1 VAGVESLRAL
11 IDDLPEELARQS
23 LTHTS
28 WTKHRADSYLRLA
41 FIGDSVLSLAVST
54 EIYPR
59 FPRKSAG
66 RLTTIRAQ
74 AVSRRSCAKVAAEL
88 GIPEM
93 LRTAAPEGEGRSAET
108 LLETE
113 RTLAELMEAFIGAC
127 YLHFGYE
134 TTAAAVVEAFAG
146 QVDFA
151 VENLVDFKSALQE
164 ALAREGVKVSY
175 RVVAE
180 DGPPHARSFTVVA
193 DVEGKSMGQGR
204 GRSKKD
210 AEQAAAGEALK
221 ELSG

>member
-1 VAGVESLRAL
+1 VAGVASLRAL
-11 IDDLPEELARQS
+11 IDDLPDDLARQAV
-23 LTHTS
+23 THTS

-74 AVSRRSCAKVAAEL
+74 AVSRKSCARVASEL

-93 LRTAAPEGEGRSAET
+93 LRAAAPEGEGRSAET

-113 RTLAELMEAFIGAC
+113 RTLAELMESFIGAC
-127 YLHFGYE
+127 YLHYGYE
-134 TTAAAVVEAFAG
+134 RTAETVAEAFAG
-146 QVDFA
+146 EVDFA
-151 VENLVDFKSALQE
+151 VENVVDFKSALQE
-164 ALAREGVKVSY
+164 QLARDGSRVTY
-175 RVVAE
+175 RVVGE

-193 DVEGKSMGQGR
+193 DVGGNVLGQGR
-204 GRSKKD
+204 GRSKKE

-221 ELSG
+221 ELGR